1 MPEIIYNHLILK
13 MFNLLKMQ
21 VKLSDAF
28 LEWRE
33 ASESHLS
40 LIPSE
45 VWAL

>member
-1 MPEIIYNHLILK
+1 MPEIVHNHLILK
-13 MFNLLKMQ
+13 MFDLLEIQ

-40 LIPSE
+40 LVASE